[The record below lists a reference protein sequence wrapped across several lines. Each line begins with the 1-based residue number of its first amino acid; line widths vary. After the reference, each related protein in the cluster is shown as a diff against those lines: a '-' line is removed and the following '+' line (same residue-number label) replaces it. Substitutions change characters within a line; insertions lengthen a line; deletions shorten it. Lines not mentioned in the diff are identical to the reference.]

1 MGQEFQDKGAAHRQD
16 ILTLHSE
23 NFGKKS
29 LKLIY
34 DSPEGIRRYSLLQ
47 QRQTTAK
54 NHHKRAA
61 PELRESGIY
70 HH

>member
-16 ILTLHSE
+16 ILTLQSE

-34 DSPEGIRRYSLLQ
+34 DSPEGICRYSLLQ

-54 NHHKRAA
+54 NYHKRAA
-61 PELRESGIY
+61 PELQESGVY